1 MNYKLMPIMKPA
13 EIEQEVFLQFNE
25 RIDLCKLFWGN
36 EGRAEFPTY
45 KAIFINETLDSD
57 EDIAWYG
64 ERAVRQTNL
73 VLSILRDYFYPMFD
87 TILVEVNS

>member
-1 MNYKLMPIMKPA
+1 MPIMKPS
-13 EIEQEVFLQFNE
+13 EIEQAVLFHFDEQ
-25 RIDLCKLFWGN
+25 IDLCKLFWGN
-36 EGRAEFPTY
+36 ENRVESPTY
-45 KAIFINETLDSD
+45 KAIFINETLDSE

-73 VLSILRDYFYPMFD
+73 VLSVLRDYFYPMFD